1 MSGGSRLQQ
10 YWRRGQRGVLIAT
23 SVELP
28 SRHSVNQ
35 VLYSSHLLFFSLSV
49 NDVEWMAKIQL
60 ILKTTCDR
68 NKPQEFICAPG
79 FCLEVVAVASISL
92 PHSLQP
98 PRLLLGVFRGGG
110 EAGEESVEASAREK
124 RKERG
129 VEQRVTVFQRSQ
141 RLRAGIEVKAALW
154 QKSIRLKIKF
164 ATPCQLFFTFV
175 YWPTL
180 STSSFSPRFSAISCC
195 LGSCR
200 EQKFVPNRY
209 HILPNLMVCAWNI
222 EHCNKIVSKLINEQK
237 LIRNL
242 AALWKSSAD
251 PWVPPVAW
259 RKAKTPQALWS
270 EAEKLCELKLKPV
283 SVIIEWSRPVT
294 FHKHPQL

>member
-1 MSGGSRLQQ
+1 
-10 YWRRGQRGVLIAT
+10 
-23 SVELP
+23 
-28 SRHSVNQ
+28 
-35 VLYSSHLLFFSLSV
+35 
-49 NDVEWMAKIQL
+49 MAKIQL

-141 RLRAGIEVKAALW
+141 RLRAGIEAKAALW

-180 STSSFSPRFSAISCC
+180 LTFLKKIIGQPCQLLPSLQGSLQSAAV
-195 LGSCR
+195 LEVAGS
-200 EQKFVPNRY
+200 
-209 HILPNLMVCAWNI
+209 
-222 EHCNKIVSKLINEQK
+222 
-237 LIRNL
+237 
-242 AALWKSSAD
+242 KSLFLTD
-251 PWVPPVAW
+251 
-259 RKAKTPQALWS
+259 
-270 EAEKLCELKLKPV
+270 
-283 SVIIEWSRPVT
+283 IIYCSN
-294 FHKHPQL
+294 

>member
-10 YWRRGQRGVLIAT
+10 YGSRGQRGVLIAT

-164 ATPCQLFFTFV
+164 TTPCQLFFTFV

-209 HILPNLMVCAWNI
+209 HILPNLMVYG
-222 EHCNKIVSKLINEQK
+222 
-237 LIRNL
+237 
-242 AALWKSSAD
+242 
-251 PWVPPVAW
+251 
-259 RKAKTPQALWS
+259 
-270 EAEKLCELKLKPV
+270 
-283 SVIIEWSRPVT
+283 
-294 FHKHPQL
+294 